1 MGGTKG
7 KTERIAKYSH
17 ARMCVYACAP
27 TTYLI
32 MKPSCATTAL
42 AAHRRSGTVL
52 AKKLHQQITPS
63 VRRIATTRGHRDRH
77 ALLVV
82 IGVVAECPPGTVVCC
97 LLIRTT
103 SCSQGAV
110 CELLLAPIPAQV
122 RIPIM
127 VLGRAPR
134 WSVREARMAE
144 FRRSYPRVL
153 LHVPVVSAERAR
165 KGSRYS
171 VIRL

>member
-82 IGVVAECPPGTVVCC
+82 IGVVAECPRGTVVRC
-97 LLIRTT
+97 LLIRPT
-103 SCSQGAV
+103 SCFQGSV
-110 CELLLAPIPAQV
+110 RELLLAPIATNL
-122 RIPIM
+122 RIPIV

-134 WSVREARMAE
+134 WFVREARIVE
-144 FRRSYPRVL
+144 VRRSYPRVL
-153 LHVPVVSAERAR
+153 LHVPMKSAKRAR
-165 KGSRYS
+165 NDRDQSC
-171 VIRL
+171 VA